1 MKKLLSF
8 ICALSI
14 LGAFAAP
21 RVSNVKATKKS
32 WGYEITYRVSDAT
45 EADAKTQRLEVSV
58 KVGGERKTA
67 QSLIGDVEC
76 ENGVRRV
83 SWMAQQD
90 GVPLAQA
97 GRAVSVRFREIVF
110 RYCVIDLSGGAK
122 AKAYPV
128 SYLEKEPKGGFNT
141 SEYKTKKL
149 VLKRVESGS
158 FVMGEK
164 QMDDSHRVTLTKP
177 FYMGLF
183 EVTQKQW
190 ELVTGENP
198 SSRKGETRPVDRVSY
213 DMIRGNKKGAEW
225 PASGDVDKSSF
236 LGKLRMK
243 SSIAFDLP
251 TEAQWEYAYR
261 AGTKTRFSH
270 GDMEDEAY
278 MWYAANSGNQ
288 MREVGML
295 KPNPYGFYDM
305 HGNAMEWCLD
315 WFWLLAYGVDP
326 KGAATGTERILRGG
340 SYRHRGE
347 CSSVS
352 RATNNPLCQDWVFG
366 LRLCPPRSSRCA
378 VERGRDCAP

>member
-1 MKKLLSF
+1 MPFMKKLLSF

-58 KVGGERKTA
+58 KVGGERKAA

-141 SEYKTKKL
+141 PEYKTKKL
-149 VLKRVESGS
+149 VLKRVEAGS

-225 PASGDVDKSSF
+225 PASGDVDKSSS

-243 SSIAFDLP
+243 SGIAFDLP
-251 TEAQWEYAYR
+251 TEAQREYACR
-261 AGTKTRFSH
+261 AGTTTKYSYGNKAD
-270 GDMEDEAY
+270 GDY
-278 MWYAANSGNQ
+278 MWYNDNSGQ
-288 MREVGML
+288 TSHEVGMK
-295 KPNPYGFYDM
+295 KPNPWGFYDM
-305 HGNAMEWCLD
+305 HGNVYEWCLD
-315 WFWLLAYGVDP
+315 WSGLLAYGADP
-326 KGAATGTERILRGG
+326 KGVAAGTERVHRGG
-340 SYRHRGE
+340 AWSWGADGASAIRRSDP
-347 CSSVS
+347 SSFVES
-352 RATNNPLCQDWVFG
+352 DRG
-366 LRLCPPRSSRCA
+366 LRLC
-378 VERGRDCAP
+378 APAQ

>member
-1 MKKLLSF
+1 MKRGLLFVSAIAMWKRRGKKRRLGFDLRSTRGPKDEKMKLKSVLGF
-8 ICALSI
+8 AMAVFVAW
-14 LGAFAAP
+14 GAFAAP

-128 SYLEKEPKGGFNT
+128 TYLEKEPKGGFNT

-177 FYMGLF
+177 FFMGLF
-183 EVTQKQW
+183 EVTQRQW
-190 ELVTGENP
+190 ELVMEANP
-198 SSRKGETRPVDRVSY
+198 SKFADQPSGPVEQVSY
-213 DMIRGNKKGAEW
+213 DMIRGSGLGAKW
-225 PASGDVDKSSF
+225 PESNAVDSASF
-236 LGKLRMK
+236 LGRLRAK
-243 SSIAFDLP
+243 TKVDFDLP
-251 TEAQWEYAYR
+251 TEAQWEYTCR
-261 AGTKTRFSH
+261 AGTTTR
-270 GDMEDEAY
+270 
-278 MWYAANSGNQ
+278 
-288 MREVGML
+288 
-295 KPNPYGFYDM
+295 
-305 HGNAMEWCLD
+305 
-315 WFWLLAYGVDP
+315 
-326 KGAATGTERILRGG
+326 
-340 SYRHRGE
+340 
-347 CSSVS
+347 
-352 RATNNPLCQDWVFG
+352 
-366 LRLCPPRSSRCA
+366 
-378 VERGRDCAP
+378 